1 MNRPLKDKEMF
12 ILDMDGTFYLDNTPV
27 EGALGFIEFL
37 KSKNKGFL
45 FFTNNSSKSITDY
58 VLKLRNMG
66 VAVDDDDIF
75 SSGAVAIDFINKN
88 RKGKSVYVI
97 GTKSL
102 SDSFAD
108 AGIALDDSNPGIVL
122 LGFDTTLTYEKIY
135 KGCTFIRNGAEFIAT
150 HPDSNCPVEGGLM
163 PDTGSMIKMFT
174 ESTGVEPL
182 VMGKPHVHT
191 VEALEAK
198 TGVGR
203 GGMVF
208 VGDRL
213 QTDIA
218 IGVNNGAASVLVM
231 TGATSPKMLIESKI
245 KPSFTVPSI
254 SYIKD
259 LI

>member
-1 MNRPLKDKEMF
+1 MNRPLGDKDLF

-27 EGALGFIEFL
+27 EGALDFIEFL
-37 KSKNKGFL
+37 KSRNKRFL
-45 FFTNNSSKSITDY
+45 FFTNNSSKSIADY
-58 VLKLRNMG
+58 VLKLRDMD
-66 VAVDDDDIF
+66 VDVDENDIF
-75 SSGAVAIDFINKN
+75 SSGAVTIDFLNKN
-88 RKGKSVYVI
+88 RRGKSVYVI

-102 SDSFAD
+102 SDSFIE
-108 AGIALDDSNPGIVL
+108 AGLTLDEIKPDIVV

-163 PDTGSMIKMFT
+163 PDTGSMIKMFA

-203 GGMVF
+203 NRMVF

-231 TGATSPKMLIESKI
+231 TGATTPEMLLESKI
-245 KPSFTVPSI
+245 RPAFTLPSI
-254 SYIKD
+254 SYIRD